1 MAFFS
6 GMSRATLL
14 AAATLA
20 CATGSAFADCQ
31 ADIDKVERAVTNPG
45 RAGIDETVVMQMREL
60 LDDAV
65 KEHRAG
71 NESKCQE
78 LIDKAKFMGNVE

>member
-1 MAFFS
+1 MAFFNS
-6 GMSRATLL
+6 VSRVAFTCVAVLGFTMS
-14 AAATLA
+14 AAL
-20 CATGSAFADCQ
+20 ADCQ
-31 ADIDKVERAVTNPG
+31 ADIDKVERAVSNPG

-78 LIDKAKFMGNVE
+78 LIDKAKYMGAVE